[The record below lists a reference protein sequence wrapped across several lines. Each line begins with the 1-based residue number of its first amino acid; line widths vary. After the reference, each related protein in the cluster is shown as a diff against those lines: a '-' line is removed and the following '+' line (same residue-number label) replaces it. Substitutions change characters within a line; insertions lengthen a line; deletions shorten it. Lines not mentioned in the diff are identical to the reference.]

1 MTETLLFQLLA
12 GALKTR
18 FYLIAA
24 TRRQTNLIMK
34 FPLYAETLLSVAFHG
49 QYPAVLIFQM
59 PSKGNQ

>member
-1 MTETLLFQLLA
+1 MTEMLLFQLLA
-12 GALKTR
+12 GALKTH

-34 FPLYAETLLSVAFHG
+34 FPLYAETLLSVAF